1 MRQTF
6 KQIKERVL
14 TLPTN
19 SHQEYQRINEE
30 LELFEKRGWNDY
42 IAFSINLLREFEDK
56 IKFFFPSLSV
66 MDSLFV
72 RKALHPKDD
81 FDKFVTKQH
90 SKDILFNDA
99 LRLGI
104 DIVYADP
111 EELTYLTKIAGD
123 ITEEYLKRSRLCAR
137 AKGKP
142 SKTQVGKYDKI
153 VCAVSRKRVP
163 TNDFEIIF
171 NEEKDGPREEIDVLN
186 KYFLIYVTSQVG
198 I

>member
-14 TLPTN
+14 ALPN
-19 SHQEYQRINEE
+19 SNEEYQRINEE

-42 IAFSINLLREFEDK
+42 IAFAINLIKEMEDK
-56 IKFFFPSLSV
+56 LKFFFTSLSI

-72 RKALHPKDD
+72 NKALHPEYDYE
-81 FDKFVTKQH
+81 KFIKKQH

-111 EELTYLTKIAGD
+111 EELIYLTKLASFIS
-123 ITEEYLKRSRLCAR
+123 EEYLKRSRLCAR

-142 SKTQVGKYDKI
+142 SKTKVGKYDRI
-153 VCAVSRKRVP
+153 VCAVSHKRVP
-163 TNDFEIIF
+163 TNDFQIIF
-171 NEEKDGPREEIDVLN
+171 NEEKDGPRKEINVLN
-186 KYFLIYVTSQVG
+186 KYFLIYVTSKVG